1 MPNSPPTAGREAL
14 AAKVYHAV
22 KQSIFDFQLL
32 PGERFSENEL
42 AQQLQVSRTPVR
54 QALFNL
60 EREGYVEVL
69 FRSGWQVKA
78 FDFDYFEE
86 LYDLRIVL
94 ECEAVRRLCAMSCAE
109 SRTALA
115 AVHHFWSESA
125 PLTQGKAVALEDEA
139 FHRAL
144 VAATN
149 NRQFLLLHTELTEK
163 LSIIRRL
170 DFTRDDRILATY
182 QQHQAILQAIF
193 AQRCETALRLLTLHI
208 SESKAAVRE
217 ITLHRLHQARLTLQ
231 ACEDNKEGLRVTS
244 S

>member
-1 MPNSPPTAGREAL
+1 MHNAPPAAGREAL
-14 AAKVYHAV
+14 AAKVYQAV
-22 KQSIFDFQLL
+22 KQAIFDFQLL

-94 ECEAVRRLCAMSCAE
+94 ECEAVRRLCAISSADCRIALTAE
-109 SRTALA
+109 QY
-115 AVHHFWSESA
+115 FWSESA
-125 PLTQGKAVALEDEA
+125 PLTQGKPVALADEA

-144 VAATN
+144 VSATN

-170 DFTRDDRILATY
+170 DFTRDDRIQATY
-182 QQHQAILQAIF
+182 QQHQAILQALF
-193 AQRCETALRLLTLHI
+193 AQRCEQALRLLTLHI
-208 SESKAAVRE
+208 SESKAAVRK
-217 ITLHRLHQARLTLQ
+217 ITLHRLHQARLALQ
-231 ACEDNKEGLRVTS
+231 TSGIQKEAPRTATR
-244 S
+244 

>member
-1 MPNSPPTAGREAL
+1 MLNTSPTAGREAL
-14 AAKVYHAV
+14 AAKVYQAV
-22 KQSIFDFQLL
+22 KQAIFDFQLL

-60 EREGYVEVL
+60 EREGYVEVM
-69 FRSGWQVKA
+69 FRSGWQVRA

-94 ECEAVRRLCAMSCAE
+94 ECEAVRRLCAMSSADCH
-109 SRTALA
+109 TALA
-115 AVHHFWSESA
+115 AEHQFWAENE
-125 PLTQGKAVALEDEA
+125 PLTHGKPVALADEA

-144 VAATN
+144 VAATA

-170 DFTRDDRILATY
+170 DFTRDDRIQATY
-182 QQHQAILQAIF
+182 QQHRAILQAIF
-193 AQRCETALRLLTLHI
+193 AQRCEQALRLLTLHI
-208 SESKAAVRE
+208 SESKSAVRE
-217 ITLHRLHQARLTLQ
+217 ITLHRLHQARMTLQ
-231 ACEDNKEGLRVTS
+231 ASEGNKAVLRTS
-244 S
+244 LR

>member
-1 MPNSPPTAGREAL
+1 MHNASPTAGREAL
-14 AAKVYHAV
+14 AAKVYQAV

-42 AQQLQVSRTPVR
+42 AQKLQVSRTPVR

-94 ECEAVRRLCAMSCAE
+94 ECEAVRRLCAMSDAE
-109 SRTALA
+109 CRAALA
-115 AVHHFWSESA
+115 AEYHFWSESA
-125 PLTQGKAVALEDEA
+125 PLSQGKPVALADEA

-144 VAATN
+144 VAATG

-182 QQHQAILQAIF
+182 QQHQAILQALL
-193 AQRCETALRLLTLHI
+193 AQRCEQALRLLTLHI
-208 SESKAAVRE
+208 SESKSAVRE

-231 ACEDNKEGLRVTS
+231 AQDNHHEGCHLTIG
-244 S
+244 